1 MTLIFWIIFLL
12 YMISFNLIIL
22 EMEHNVRNR

>member
-1 MTLIFWIIFLL
+1 
-12 YMISFNLIIL
+12 MISFSLFIL